1 MTRKYHAAKAI
12 PLRNV
17 KIDSRFWS
25 MRQTILASV
34 TVPYM
39 EKILRDEIPGAEKSH
54 ALENFRIA
62 AGDTRGEYYGMVFQD
77 SDVYKW
83 MEAAA
88 YSLCV
93 RPDAVLRER
102 LEEVMDLVSRAQ
114 MEDGYLNT
122 WFILREPEKKWTNML
137 ECHELYCAGHLLE
150 AAAACCAVLGE
161 TRLTETAVRLA
172 DHIVKRFENTDEIPG
187 HQEIE
192 IGLMR
197 LYEVTGKR
205 EYAKMALAFL
215 DRRGKDPDWFRKT
228 TPAHAP
234 GKYGGYDIDPEDN
247 VYNQTYLPVREQFS
261 ARGHAVRMMYM
272 LIAMADAAR
281 FSGDLEMMD
290 AVRRILEHTV
300 QRKMYVTGGL
310 GASAFHES
318 FSDEDFFLPN
328 DSAYNET
335 CASVAAALLCRR
347 LLLLEPEGAW
357 ADLMEREMY
366 NGALAGMQLDGKRF
380 FYVNPLEMD
389 PDRAGKEPGL
399 EHVLPCRPEW
409 YSCACCPPN
418 LARLVLSLG
427 GAVWT
432 ETEDTVFS
440 HLFVGSHA
448 SLDAARIDLKTE
460 YPWEGTAVYTLHPKK
475 AFRLAIHIP
484 EWAEGV
490 TCSLNGKPVPIS
502 QSNGYLYLEQNW
514 QENDRVAIRFDL
526 YPRRIYAD
534 PRVQADTGKVC
545 VALGPVIYCLE
556 EADQPEELDKV
567 SFGPE
572 SKMYALPYE
581 PELLGGIRPLL
592 LEGTDQDGNT
602 VGLRAIPYYA
612 WANRGI
618 SKMTVW
624 IRERF

>member
-1 MTRKYHAAKAI
+1 MTREYHAAKAI

-502 QSNGYLYLEQNW
+502 QSSGYLYLEQNW

-572 SKMYALPYE
+572 SKMCALPYE